1 LGKDNK
7 LSVKNRSTIDTLS
20 LIQVGLMAALT
31 YIATSMIAIPVG
43 NGAVLHLGDTVVFL
57 AAVLLGKKKAAVA
70 AAIGMTLFD
79 VLSGYMIWA
88 PFTLIIKGVMAY
100 IAGTIA
106 YRKGYEGKN
115 FFNNLIAFVVAGVF
129 MIGGYFVA
137 GGILNHYAYG
147 APTLLSGFT
156 IALIK
161 EAPFNVLQISAGMAI
176 ALPLATPLKKMLKI

>member
-7 LSVKNRSTIDTLS
+7 LSVKNKSSIDTLS

-43 NGAVLHLGDTVVFL
+43 NGAVLHIGDTVVFL
-57 AAVLLGKKKAAVA
+57 AAVLLGKKKGAVA

-79 VLSGYMIWA
+79 VLSPYIIWA
-88 PFTLIIKGVMAY
+88 PFTLVIKGVMAY

-106 YRKGYEGKN
+106 YRNGYEGKN
-115 FFNNLIAFVVAGVF
+115 FINNLFAFVVAGIF
-129 MIGGYFVA
+129 MIGGYFIA

-147 APTLLSGFT
+147 APTLTTGF
-156 IALIK
+156 ILALK
-161 EAPFNVLQISAGMAI
+161 DVSFNALQVLAGMAI
-176 ALPLATPLKKMLKI
+176 ALPLAAPLKKMLKI